1 MKRVILILFIS
12 IVGLTSISGQNLNDL
27 ISSMPDNIVFGLD
40 AGMKDML
47 IANPEDTAKLPIER
61 GTYGSIKRLAISADY
76 ISLQTSDAGITQ
88 IKMLPLIN
96 DSKIVC
102 VVKTVC
108 GGICDSQVQFY
119 TTKWLPINQKD
130 LLPVITKDSFIKTD
144 VDRNSQSFGNAYAAL
159 DLTAIKLSMSAD
171 NTTLTA
177 KSEIKG
183 YLSEED
189 YKKIEPYLI
198 DEPIILNWDKISFK

>member
-159 DLTAIKLSMSAD
+159 DMTAIKLSMSAD

>member
-27 ISSMPDNIVFGLD
+27 ISSMPDNIIFGLD

-177 KSEIKG
+177 KYEIKG